1 MDNKE
6 ITFIALTTKYSEEVI
21 HDIAVDLEDKNYTI
35 EKVDLEGKV
44 LEPQTHGHIRNR
56 SIKKYQETLEDLDI
70 VSWPTLEKSPTQSFP
85 TVIKNTV
92 VLYSMDEFSDE
103 YYTIGRQDSDLK
115 KLHKAT
121 EELIS
126 HTFGSY
132 EYYEE

>member
-1 MDNKE
+1 MNNKE
-6 ITFIALTTKYSEEVI
+6 ITFIALTTKYLEEVI
-21 HDIAVDLEDKNYTI
+21 YDIAVDLENKNYTI
-35 EKVDLEGKV
+35 EKVDSEGRV
-44 LEPQTHGHIRNR
+44 LEPQIQGHLRNR
-56 SIKKYQETLEDLDI
+56 SIKKYQEILEDLDV
-70 VSWPTLEKSPTQSFP
+70 VSWPRLEESPTQSFP

-92 VLYSMDEFSDE
+92 VLYSMDESVDE

-121 EELIS
+121 EDLIS